1 MALGM
6 ALIPILS
13 EIENKKGITEKN
25 KYLNNILNIVSIG
38 LIILAVFGVVV
49 YYVYNFYSRVFY
61 GTTILNN
68 IY

>member
-25 KYLNNILNIVSIG
+25 NYLNNILNIVSLG
-38 LIILAVFGVVV
+38 LIVLAVFGVVFAP
-49 YYVYNFYSRVFY
+49 Y
-61 GTTILNN
+61 I
-68 IY
+68 

>member
-1 MALGM
+1 MALGTT
-6 ALIPILS
+6 LIPILS